1 MKKAFVVLPLV
12 AALAACSLNKTS
24 IYDKRAEEARVRSEQ
39 QADKAVSAAPS
50 WMNKLPEGKNVV
62 YANGT
67 AISNDMAMADEKA
80 MLIAAGKICTAAGGE
95 VDKQSKV
102 YNLDTES
109 ATSERSEMAI
119 RGLCRKVD
127 ITGTELIDIKRIT
140 QGSRFRTYVLVAL
153 PTGEANQLKSEKIS
167 RKLEKE
173 AEVRS
178 VEAFEELDAI
188 TDVE

>member
-1 MKKAFVVLPLV
+1 MNKAFVVLPLV
-12 AALAACSLNKTS
+12 AALAACSLNKTNV
-24 IYDKRAEEARVRSEQ
+24 YEKRAEEARVRSEQ
-39 QADKAVSAAPS
+39 QADKAISAAPS

-67 AISNDMAMADEKA
+67 AISSDIAMADEKA
-80 MLIAAGKICTAAGGE
+80 ILIAAGKICTAAGGE

-102 YNLDTES
+102 FNLDTES
-109 ATSERSEMAI
+109 STSERSEMAI

-153 PTGEANQLKSEKIS
+153 PTGEANQLRSEKTS

-178 VEAFEELDAI
+178 KEAFKELDA
-188 TDVE
+188 VVAE